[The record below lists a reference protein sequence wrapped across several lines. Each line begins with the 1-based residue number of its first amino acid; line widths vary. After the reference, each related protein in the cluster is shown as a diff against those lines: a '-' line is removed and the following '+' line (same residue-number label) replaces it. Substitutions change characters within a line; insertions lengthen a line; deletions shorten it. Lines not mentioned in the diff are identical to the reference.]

1 MPKPQIIAGVDI
13 GSSKIV
19 TIIAS
24 SISDSEEERVRVIG
38 VASTPSKG
46 IRKGQIV
53 NIEETTT
60 SLLECVEA
68 AERMAGYNIN
78 RALVAI
84 SGPHI
89 ASSNSRGVVAVAEPE
104 AEINKDDIKR
114 VIEAAQALS
123 LPASREIIHVIPRYF
138 TVDGQEGI
146 KDPAG
151 MSGVR
156 LEVETHIV
164 TGSSTAIKNLTRS
177 ISEIGV
183 DAQSLV
189 VSGLAAAESVL
200 TETEKELGV
209 VLVDI
214 GGGVTDMVIYV
225 EGSPFYTSVLPI
237 GAKNVTNDLAIGL
250 RLSLESAEKIKIA
263 LSTKKEKETEDEDQ
277 DEGEEKAKN
286 ADEIDLTDLGI
297 IEETKTISRK
307 TLVEGI
313 IKPRLNEIFTM
324 VGLEIKKSGASGLTP
339 AGVVLCGGGAQTV
352 GIVDSAKRVLAMP
365 VRVGQPNSL
374 TGLVDDIQTPEY
386 AVATGLVLYKAKEV
400 SETSLFPLGRFG
412 KSLQK
417 IPGKG
422 VAGKFID
429 LIKSFLP

>member
-1 MPKPQIIAGVDI
+1 MPKPQIIAGIDI
-13 GSSKIV
+13 GSSKIA
-19 TIIAS
+19 TLIAS
-24 SISDSEEERVRVIG
+24 YVDDSEEEKLRVIG
-38 VASTPSKG
+38 VASVPSRG

-53 NIEETTT
+53 NIEETTN

-104 AEINKDDIKR
+104 VEINKDDIKR

-123 LPASREIIHVIPRYF
+123 LPASREIIHVLPRYF
-138 TVDGQEGI
+138 TVDGQDGV
-146 KDPAG
+146 KDPIG

-177 ISEIGV
+177 VSEVGI
-183 DAQSLV
+183 DTQNLV
-189 VSGLAAAESVL
+189 VGGLAAAESVL

-214 GGGVTDMVIYV
+214 GGGVTDVVIYV

-250 RLSLESAEKIKIA
+250 RLSLESAEKIKLA
-263 LSTKKEKETEDEDQ
+263 LSTKTEKNEE
-277 DEGEEKAKN
+277 EEKDEEGKKKN
-286 ADEIDLTDLGI
+286 NDEMDLTQLGI
-297 IEETKTISRK
+297 TEETKTVSKK
-307 TLVEGI
+307 TLIEGI
-313 IKPRLNEIFTM
+313 IKPRLNEIFSM
-324 VGLEIKKSGASGLTP
+324 VGLEIKKSGATGLTP
-339 AGVVLCGGGAQTV
+339 SGVVLCGGGAQTV
-352 GIVDSAKRVLAMP
+352 GIVDSAKRTLAMP
-365 VRVGQPNSL
+365 VRIGQPSRL
-374 TGLVDDIQTPEY
+374 TGLIDDIQTPDY
-386 AVATGLVLYKAKEV
+386 AVVSGLVLYKANEV
-400 SETSLFPLGRFG
+400 SEMPSFPLGKLG

-422 VAGKFID
+422 VASKFID